1 MLTGITDNGGATWLS
16 WSRLTSVLRFRF
28 PHIWRG
34 RKASNFDLA
43 QRLAADNLYA
53 GTPQTHRT
61 GCWAP
66 VPAGLRVVTGELV
79 FLTGF

>member
-1 MLTGITDNGGATWLS
+1 MVIVVPAYFCTALQVSSYLAWAK
-16 WSRLTSVLRFRF
+16 F
-28 PHIWRG
+28 
-34 RKASNFDLA
+34 KASNFDLA